1 MSDTDPSD
9 RAGTGTAAG
18 RVVMAAGGVVLDGT
32 GRTARVLVVHRPAH
46 DDWSLPKGH
55 VDEGEALAE
64 AALREVIEETGVTAR
79 IVQPAGTT
87 EHAVVLDGATA
98 TKRVHWFVM
107 EPVGTADPSTRR
119 PDAEVDHAAWFPIGT
134 ALERLTYPGER
145 TLLSETVALR

>member
-9 RAGTGTAAG
+9 PAGTGTAAG
-18 RVVMAAGGVVLDGT
+18 QVVIAAGGVVLDGT

-55 VDEGEALAE
+55 VDDGEALTE
-64 AALREVIEETGVTAR
+64 AALREVAEETGVTAR
-79 IVQPAGTT
+79 IVRTAGTT
-87 EHAVVLDGATA
+87 EHAVAFDGASA

-107 EPVGTADPSTRR
+107 EPVGTADPSARQ
-119 PDAEVDHAAWFPIGT
+119 PDAEVDRAAWFPIEA

-145 TLLSETVALR
+145 TLLGETVALR